1 MGHTSVPE
9 PATGWA
15 EAVRNR
21 RLTLSGP
28 PPAIQASVAEDVVQ
42 DVYAGPGGSD
52 LFVTVLSD
60 RLADGNWRVLTVED
74 VSAATGAVRHVDY
87 GLSVPRGQSRL
98 PQQVWLG
105 ADPSGQHLLIS
116 YAVDGRFI
124 IGWIG
129 QGALHRLPILQP
141 YLPGNAT
148 LIIAW

>member
-1 MGHTSVPE
+1 VVLRQSARFPLI
-9 PATGWA
+9 A
-15 EAVRNR
+15 
-21 RLTLSGP
+21 
-28 PPAIQASVAEDVVQ
+28 QALG
-42 DVYAGPGGSD
+42 GPGGSD
-52 LFVTVLSD
+52 LIVTVLSD
-60 RLADGNWRVLTVED
+60 RLANGNWRALTVED
-74 VSAATGAVRHVDY
+74 VSAATGAVHHVDY

-98 PQQVWLG
+98 PQQVWLA

-116 YAVDGRFI
+116 YAGDGGFI

>member
-21 RLTLSGP
+21 RLTLPGP
-28 PPAIQASVAEDVVQ
+28 PPADQAW
-42 DVYAGPGGSD
+42 
-52 LFVTVLSD
+52 
-60 RLADGNWRVLTVED
+60 LA
-74 VSAATGAVRHVDY
+74 
-87 GLSVPRGQSRL
+87 
-98 PQQVWLG
+98 

-116 YAVDGRFI
+116 YAVDGGFI